1 MNPDPTITVSLDYL
15 IELSDDGNEPGSP
28 EPEIVMPPS
37 GSHRAESASTPA
49 KPAEQGPQH

>member
-15 IELSDDGNEPGSP
+15 IELSDDGNEPGGP

-37 GSHRAESASTPA
+37 GSHRAESAPTPA
-49 KPAEQGPQH
+49 NPTGQGPQH